1 MIVVKQF
8 AAEFQVQL
16 VVKLVDPFANMLGL
30 HFQIFFVVKSILF
43 MALFSFSVISTYSIR
58 AGTAP
63 GKSFFRLQRWE
74 FVTVPPGRAFL
85 HRPRGK
91 KECLGHP
98 VHREVIFEGRE
109 KKMKKCLLF

>member
-1 MIVVKQF
+1 
-8 AAEFQVQL
+8 
-16 VVKLVDPFANMLGL
+16 
-30 HFQIFFVVKSILF
+30 

-74 FVTVPPGRAFL
+74 FVTVPPG
-85 HRPRGK
+85 PGISCTDRGK
-91 KECLGHP
+91 EEYLGHP
-98 VHREVIFEGRE
+98 AHREVIFEGRE